1 MSKVFERIMNYHIN
15 EYMKDK
21 LLKQITG
28 FRKNHCPQHSLS
40 YMLEIWK
47 KVLDKGG
54 YVYAR
59 KS

>member
-1 MSKVFERIMNYHIN
+1 MNDN
-15 EYMKDK
+15 
-21 LLKQITG
+21 LLKQITE